1 MLHYY
6 YSARFMASIQD
17 KLGKLL
23 PECQTV
29 LGLLK
34 LEKMEVA
41 AVVITGLQNTCTSLA
56 PSFNQFT
63 PAGIPTLST
72 DNG

>member
-1 MLHYY
+1 MLSYY
-6 YSARFMASIQD
+6 YNARFTASIRVN
-17 KLGKLL
+17 LGKLV
-23 PECQTV
+23 PECQLV
-29 LGLLK
+29 LDLLK

-41 AVVITGLQNTCTSLA
+41 AVVIIGLQNTCTSLA
-56 PSFNQFT
+56 PSFSQFT